1 MLAQGGVATSICNCS
16 ISVITWSP
24 SCFCACERNF
34 LSTRRTAWRVFASN
48 RKYSSSMPSVYMRAT
63 TAPNGTLFHCRLTQK
78 RPPQKSPRRPLI
90 GRETTDGSPSAAR
103 LAAAGGVDLFLQRIE
118 ADRADHDVVADHITR
133 RAIEAEGLG
142 ELEAFLQRGLDL
154 RACQILVQAPHVE
167 ADVLGNR
174 ERTGLVRL
182 TAPAQQLLV
191 EFKVF
196 LAALVLHVHGDRH
209 LRRFHRAGSQDR
221 KFLQHDLELG
231 IVFHQREHVI
241 HCALAVAAVVV
252 KEFHERDIAV
262 RIAEY
267 NLTRRGEEGF

>member
-1 MLAQGGVATSICNCS
+1 
-16 ISVITWSP
+16 
-24 SCFCACERNF
+24 
-34 LSTRRTAWRVFASN
+34 
-48 RKYSSSMPSVYMRAT
+48 MPSVYMRAT
-63 TAPNGTLFHCRLTQK
+63 TAPTELCSTVVWRKKGRRRSRRGGPRLGGK
-78 RPPQKSPRRPLI
+78 
-90 GRETTDGSPSAAR
+90 TTDGPPSAAW
-103 LAAAGGVDLFLQRIE
+103 LAAAGGVDLFLQRLE
-118 ADRADHDVVADHITR
+118 GDRADHDVVADYITR

-154 RACQILVQAPHVE
+154 RACQVLVQAPHVE

-182 TAPAQQLLV
+182 APAAQQLLV
-191 EFKVF
+191 EFKIF

-209 LRRFHRAGSQDR
+209 LRRFHRARPQDR

-231 IVFHQREHVI
+231 IVLHQREHVI

-252 KEFHERDIAV
+252 KELHERDVAV